1 MVETSPASDI
11 SGGSAILNG
20 NIVSNG
26 GVVDE
31 YGFKYWNTNLGTEI
45 LITVEEADHAGV
57 FNKKISDLAPGTYNY
72 KAYAKN
78 TKGLGEGQVYSFT
91 IVIPDIKVVL
101 DGKEMNFEVTPFIEQ
116 ERTMVPF
123 RAIFEALGA
132 VVQWNGET
140 RTVTAVKEALE
151 IKLVIDGPA
160 YKNGETIILDVPAKI
175 VNSRTFVP
183 LRFVSE
189 ALGVAVTWENT
200 NKTVTIT
207 R

>member
-11 SGGSAILNG
+11 SSGSATLNG

-31 YGFKYWNTNLGTEI
+31 YGFKYWNTSLGTEI
-45 LITVEEADHAGV
+45 LVTVEEADHTGV
-57 FNKKISDLAPGTYNY
+57 FNKRISDLAPGTYNY

-91 IVIPDIKVVL
+91 IVTPVIKVVL
-101 DGKEMNFEVTPFIEQ
+101 DGEEMNFEVTPFIEQ
-116 ERTMVPF
+116 DRTMVPL

-132 VVQWNGET
+132 VVQWNDET
-140 RTVTAVKEALE
+140 RTVTAAREDLE

-160 YKNGETIILDVPAKI
+160 YKNGEAISLDAPAKI

-189 ALGVAVTWENT
+189 ALGSTVTWDDL
-200 NKTVTIT
+200 NKTVVIT

>member
-1 MVETSPASDI
+1 VVETSPASDI
-11 SGGSAILNG
+11 SGGSVILNG

-31 YGFKYWNTNLGTEI
+31 YGFKYWSTSLGTEI
-45 LITVEEADHAGV
+45 LVTVEEADHTGV

-72 KAYAKN
+72 KAYANN

-91 IVIPDIKVVL
+91 IVTPAIKVVL
-101 DGKEMNFEVTPFIEQ
+101 DGEEMKFEVTPFIEQ

-132 VVQWNGET
+132 VVQWDAET
-140 RTVTAVKEALE
+140 RTVTAAREDLE

-160 YKNGETIILDVPAKI
+160 YKNGETISLDVPAKI

-189 ALGVAVTWENT
+189 ALDGTVTWDDI
-200 NKTVTIT
+200 NKTVFIT